1 MKPRVKWI
9 YQESIYHGVRT
20 QSGQKPTLCFKGT
33 KHMVG
38 VAAGPHVRILKR
50 AVKDFTECRDVLK
63 GTGTYPTTEA
73 AKMLAEVGTRNGIT
87 DGAMRLIQLAL
98 ADCDQDIDED
108 EFEDEENIPFT
119 NDGQPANT
127 EEKTTMSNSKKTNSK
142 KTNGK
147 NTAVK
152 VQVAKT
158 ATTKAA
164 KPAKNT
170 TDNKP
175 AASGDGLG
183 REGSVARFF
192 NTRLLE
198 GRTDDA
204 VLVGEARKAFPEKK
218 IADTYAAWYR
228 SALKKKGLLN
238 S

>member
-9 YQESIYHGVRT
+9 YQESIHHGVRT

-33 KHMVG
+33 KQMVG
-38 VAAGPHVRILKR
+38 VAAGPHVRVLKR

-63 GTGTYPTTEA
+63 GTGIYPPVDA
-73 AKMLAEVGTRNGIT
+73 AKMLADVGTRNGIT
-87 DGAMRLIQLAL
+87 DSAMRLIQLAL
-98 ADCDQDIDED
+98 ADSDQEIDED

-127 EEKTTMSNSKKTNSK
+127 EETTMSKSK

-147 NTAVK
+147 
-152 VQVAKT
+152 KT
-158 ATTKAA
+158 NGKATTGKTTTTKVSAAKVA
-164 KPAKNT
+164 KPAKKAAGS
-170 TDNKP
+170 DQ

-192 NTRLLE
+192 NTRLVE

-204 VLVGEARKAFPEKK
+204 ELVAEARKAFPGKK

-228 SALKKKGLLN
+228 SALKKKGLLGG
-238 S
+238 